1 MARSWLPL
9 AALAAVGA
17 AVAVSMSNK
26 ASASTTKPTKPPVGL
41 PARYQYPPDKVI
53 RTRVAPSDPH
63 GTMDFVQSEALRHT
77 GDATRGWELVAAN
90 PCIATLATLATEDR
104 LILPKS
110 WYAFVDQNLD
120 ISQGVPLPPYPPGA
134 PFAPQNAAAIAI
146 KSVCDHA
153 LTFTPA
159 TEFGAAHASP
169 PPAPPSGFVPVTMIS
184 TPLGS
189 DVPAMVP
196 LFPPGG

>member
-26 ASASTTKPTKPPVGL
+26 ASASTTKPKPVPTGL
-41 PARYQYPPDKVI
+41 PARYQYPPDKVV

-63 GTMDFVQSEALRHT
+63 GTMDFVQAEALRHT

-120 ISQGVPLPPYPPGA
+120 ISQGVPLPAYPPGA
-134 PFAPQNAAAIAI
+134 PFAPQNAATLAI
-146 KSVCDHA
+146 KSLCEHTAFAPV
-153 LTFTPA
+153 
-159 TEFGAAHASP
+159 TEFGASHTSP
-169 PPAPPSGFVPVTMIS
+169 PPSAVGYVPVTMVS
-184 TPLGS
+184 MP
-189 DVPAMVP
+189 VPGMVP
-196 LFPPGG
+196 LFPPG